1 MYLIIVQ
8 KRVYLWP
15 LGMEYSYGIILIN
28 LKTLCNALTSIC
40 DGWIKKIKKKQE
52 NWPHEEAVPIRS

>member
-1 MYLIIVQ
+1 MYLIVVQ

-40 DGWIKKIKKKQE
+40 DGGIKKIKK
-52 NWPHEEAVPIRS
+52 EARKLAAWRGRPCP

>member
-1 MYLIIVQ
+1 MYLIVVQ

-40 DGWIKKIKKKQE
+40 DGRIKKIKK
-52 NWPHEEAVPIRS
+52 EARKLAT